1 MRRLLLAAGLL
12 LVAAGCAST
21 PPAGPSVPDTWEGD
35 RAEIQTRLRASSDAW
50 NRGDLA
56 DHFAMY
62 ADSVTFMTGNGPRSG
77 VEPAREAFARTYWRD
92 GRPLQRLDF
101 EQLTIRPLDED
112 AALVTGRFIL
122 SGGGRDEQSG
132 WFTLVWVRTPD
143 GWRAV
148 HDHSS

>member
-12 LVAAGCAST
+12 LLAGGCAST
-21 PPAGPSVPDTWEGD
+21 PPAGPSVAETWDAD
-35 RAEIQTRLRASSDAW
+35 RAEILARLRASSDAW

-56 DHFAMY
+56 AHFAIY
-62 ADSVTFMTGNGPRSG
+62 ADTVTFMTGNGPRPG
-77 VEPAREAFARTYWRD
+77 IAPAREAFTRSYWRD
-92 GRPLQRLDF
+92 GRPIQRLDF
-101 EQLTIRPLDED
+101 EQVTIRPLDED
-112 AALVTGRFIL
+112 AALQTGRFIL

-132 WFTLVWVRTPD
+132 WFTLVWVRTPE